1 MRNELI
7 VFFQSKRENRLPKTE
22 LNPKCVK
29 GYSPFVPPTINKSGC
44 FSRVAQSSVVDGAD
58 ESKTDELAKESGSP
72 RRDV

>member
-1 MRNELI
+1 MSLLFVFKVNEKI
-7 VFFQSKRENRLPKTE
+7 DFQRME

-58 ESKTDELAKESGSP
+58 ESKTDESAKESGSP